1 MNPDPLNLPP
11 ARTWRDISQPV
22 RPRTMSRGGRWRL
35 ALSVL
40 RSVGFGAVLGGLV
53 LGGWSVAAAIR
64 GDSRAMPASA
74 KAVPLRAPEL
84 VTDRDGVLDAAW
96 LARTLALPKG
106 VSLLELDLAR
116 LRERVL
122 ADLQVRT
129 ATLTRH
135 FPDRLV
141 VKITERSPIA
151 RARVALKGGEQR
163 DVLVARDGAA
173 FFGAGFDPAGLAT
186 LPWLSGVSFAP
197 DALGFRAGG
206 DIEPLARLLADA
218 QFSAPHLYRQW
229 HSVSLARLA
238 ADRALEVTMKNGTL
252 VMFTAK
258 EGYFLQLARL
268 DYVAERLAKVPGIVA
283 KVDLTLGREVPV
295 MADPVTNTQVKVR
308 GRRAG
313 PDPLLSAFNLS
324 QPPPK
329 REL

>member
-11 ARTWRDISQPV
+11 VRTWRDISQPV
-22 RPRTMSRGGRWRL
+22 RTRTMSRGGRWRL
-35 ALSVL
+35 ALAVL
-40 RSVGFGAVLGGLV
+40 RSVGVGAVLGGLIW
-53 LGGWSVAAAIR
+53 GGWSVAAAIR
-64 GDSRAMPASA
+64 GDSRAMPAAA

-84 VTDRDGVLDAAW
+84 LTDRDGVLDANW

-151 RARVALKGGEQR
+151 RARVELKGGEQR

-173 FFGAGFDPAGLAT
+173 FFGSGYDPTGLAT

-206 DIEPLARLLADA
+206 DIEPLSRLLADA

-238 ADRALEVTMKNGTL
+238 ADREMEVTVKNGTIA
-252 VMFTAK
+252 VFTAK
-258 EGYFLQLARL
+258 SGFFMQLAYL
-268 DYVAERLAKVPGIVA
+268 DYITERLATVPSTKA
-283 KVDLTLGREVPV
+283 RVDLTLGREVPV
-295 MADPVTNTQVKVR
+295 TTEPVAAAQVRVR

-313 PDPLLSAFNLS
+313 PDPLLSAFNIS
-324 QPPPK
+324 QPPTK